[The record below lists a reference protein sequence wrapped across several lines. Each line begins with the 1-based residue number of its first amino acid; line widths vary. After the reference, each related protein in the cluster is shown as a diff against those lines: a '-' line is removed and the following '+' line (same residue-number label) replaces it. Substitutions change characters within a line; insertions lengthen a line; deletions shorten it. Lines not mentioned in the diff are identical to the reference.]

1 MKELQATIIRTT
13 CGKTFDL
20 RKAAPLASNVSAP
33 YGRHNFIV
41 FKTIKGFYLR
51 GFNTGTKDQLLNSFE
66 MISRNEAMQ
75 CFQLNLGETLQVQV
89 PGNL

>member
-20 RKAAPLASNVSAP
+20 RKAAPLASNVTAP

-41 FKTIKGFYLR
+41 LKTSTGFYLK
-51 GFNTGTKDQLLNSFE
+51 GYNTGTRKTLLNAFE
-66 MISRNEAMQ
+66 LISRNEAMYH
-75 CFQLNLGETLQVQV
+75 FQAQLGNTKVVAV
-89 PGNL
+89 PR